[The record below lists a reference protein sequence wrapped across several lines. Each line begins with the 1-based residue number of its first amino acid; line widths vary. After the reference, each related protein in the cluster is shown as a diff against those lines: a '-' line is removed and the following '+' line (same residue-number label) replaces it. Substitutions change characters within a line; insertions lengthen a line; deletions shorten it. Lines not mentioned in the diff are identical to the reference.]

1 MFQSGTPCPHFERS
15 QLVEVICQLR
25 FPTILSIDNK
35 EPADF
40 QEAIR
45 SMFPRY
51 TVRKEQLPPKL
62 VGAGTPGAKLET
74 PQPVN
79 NYYFVSADGKRKLN
93 LTKNF
98 ISLST
103 VAYPGW
109 GKFAGQF
116 DLPLA
121 EFIRI
126 YQPAFFERIGLRYLN
141 AFSRA
146 ALGLEGIPWRELFDN
161 AYVGPLAHEDMSEQS
176 FTKVSLDTEV
186 MLGGA
191 CRARIHSG
199 TGMVKRNVPNAP
211 QDNEVKFILD
221 LDLSMPA
228 QTEPRLAAAGLETLH
243 QHASSIF
250 ISAIAEPL
258 REALHPEES

>member
-1 MFQSGTPCPHFERS
+1 MFLSDSPSPHFERN

-25 FPTILSIDNK
+25 FPTILSIDAR

-45 SMFPRY
+45 AMFPRY
-51 TVRKEQLPPKL
+51 SVRKDQLPPKL
-62 VGAGTPGAKLET
+62 VGAGTPNAKLE
-74 PQPVN
+74 PPAPIN
-79 NYYFVSADGKRKLN
+79 NYQFVSMDGNRKLN

-98 ISLST
+98 IALST
-103 VAYPGW
+103 VTYPGW
-109 GKFAGQF
+109 EKFAGHF
-116 DLPLA
+116 DRPLA

-146 ALGLEGIPWRELFDN
+146 DLGLEHTPWRDLFDD
-161 AYVGPLAHEDMSEQS
+161 AYLGPLLHEDMSEQS
-176 FTKVSLDTEV
+176 FTKVSLDTEAT
-186 MLGGA
+186 LSGG

-199 TGMVKRNVPNAP
+199 TGLIKRNIPNVPP
-211 QDNEVKFILD
+211 DNEVKFILD
-221 LDLSMPA
+221 IDLSMSG

-243 QHASSIF
+243 RHASSIF
-250 ISAIAEPL
+250 AGAITDTL
-258 REALHPEES
+258 RNALDADC

>member
-1 MFQSGTPCPHFERS
+1 MFQSDTPCPHFERN
-15 QLVEVICQLR
+15 QLAEVICQLR
-25 FPTILSIDNK
+25 FPAILSINNR

-51 TVRKEQLPPKL
+51 AVRKEQLPPKL
-62 VGAGTPGAKLET
+62 IGAGSPGAKLEAPT
-74 PQPVN
+74 PIN
-79 NYYFVSADGKRKLN
+79 NHHFISADGKWKLN
-93 LTKNF
+93 LTKDF
-98 ISLST
+98 IALST
-103 VAYPGW
+103 VSYPGW
-109 GKFAGQF
+109 ARFAGQF

-141 AFSRA
+141 IFSRK
-146 ALGLEGIPWRELFDN
+146 ALELEHTPWRELFDP
-161 AYVGPLAHEDMSEQS
+161 AYVGPLVHEDMNENS
-176 FTKVSLDTEV
+176 FAKVSLDTEV
-186 MLGGA
+186 MLGGS

-199 TGMVKRNVPNAP
+199 TGLLKHNAPSMP
-211 QDNEVKFILD
+211 QDNEPRFILD

-243 QHASSIF
+243 RHAASIF
-250 ISAIAEPL
+250 ISATTDRL
-258 REALHPEES
+258 RDALHPEN

>member
-1 MFQSGTPCPHFERS
+1 MFQSGTPCPHFERN

-25 FPTILSIDNK
+25 FPTILSINNK

-51 TVRKEQLPPKL
+51 AVRKEQLPPKL
-62 VGAGTPGAKLET
+62 IGAGTPNAQLET
-74 PQPVN
+74 SAPVN
-79 NYYFVSADGKRKLN
+79 NYHFISADNRWKLN
-93 LTKNF
+93 LTKDF
-98 ISLST
+98 IALST

-109 GKFAGQF
+109 SKFAGQF
-116 DLPLA
+116 DRPLA

-126 YQPAFFERIGLRYLN
+126 YQPAFFERISLRYLN
-141 AFSRA
+141 AFSRT
-146 ALGLEGIPWRELFDN
+146 ALGLEQTPWRDLFDHS
-161 AYVGPLAHEDMSEQS
+161 YVGPLVHEDVDESS
-176 FTKVSLDTEV
+176 FNKISLDTE
-186 MLGGA
+186 LALDGS

-199 TGMVKRNVPNAP
+199 TGIIKRNPPDAL

-228 QTEPRLAAAGLETLH
+228 QTEPRLAAAGLEMLH

-250 ISAIAEPL
+250 ISAIADPL
-258 REALHPEES
+258 RDALCPENK

>member
-1 MFQSGTPCPHFERS
+1 MLHSEPPYPTYERH
-15 QLVEVICQLR
+15 QLIEVICQLR
-25 FPTILSIDNK
+25 FAPILSIDSK

-51 TVRKEQLPPKL
+51 AVRKEQLPPKL
-62 VGAGTPGAKLET
+62 IGVGTPNAKLESIA
-74 PQPVN
+74 PIN
-79 NYYFVSADGKRKLN
+79 NYHFISADGKWKLN
-93 LTKNF
+93 LTRNF

-103 VAYPGW
+103 VSYSGW
-109 GKFAGQF
+109 EQFARQF
-116 DLPLA
+116 DRPLA

-146 ALGLEGIPWRELFDN
+146 ALDLNDTPWCKLFTA
-161 AYVGPLAHEDMSEQS
+161 AYTGPLAFADTCEQNI
-176 FTKVSLDTEV
+176 TKFSLDTEIN
-186 MLGGA
+186 LSSS

-199 TGMVKRNVPNAP
+199 TGMVKRNIPNALP
-211 QDNEVKFILD
+211 DNEVKFILD
-221 LDLSMPA
+221 LDLSMPV

-243 QHASSIF
+243 QHAVSIF
-250 ISAIAEPL
+250 NAAITDTLRDALEPQ
-258 REALHPEES
+258 